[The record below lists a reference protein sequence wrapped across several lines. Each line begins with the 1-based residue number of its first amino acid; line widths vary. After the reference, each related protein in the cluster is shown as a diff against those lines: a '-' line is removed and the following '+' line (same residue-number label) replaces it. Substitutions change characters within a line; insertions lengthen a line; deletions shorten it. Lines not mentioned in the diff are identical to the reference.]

1 MYIDRPIFN
10 ILHNQRANQKITI
23 LIGSRQVGKTTLL
36 QALYDSLRKENP
48 CLFLDFDLFS
58 NYEKAR
64 TYDNLISSLKLEGYR
79 LKQKRRFFLFLDE
92 FQHYA
97 DVSMVLKN
105 IADHHPNI
113 KIYAT
118 GSSSLGIKSN
128 IQETLAGRK
137 RTVNI
142 YPLCFE
148 EYLHFIQA
156 QELMERFKNIAG
168 ISSKH
173 LNQLVPELYQA
184 FEAYLV
190 FGGYPEV
197 ALADKEEKKEVLNS
211 IFDLYVKKE
220 LVDYLQV
227 EKVKN
232 AKMLIQYLAVN
243 NGNLTKYNALGQAAG
258 LDDKTVRNYIEILE
272 ETFLIKVLKPWFT
285 NRNHEI
291 VKMPKVYYLD
301 NGVRNYF
308 VNNFNPAEL
317 RQDAAFLFEGY
328 VISELI
334 KLGVD
339 PDTMRYWRT
348 KNQTEVD
355 LVLESS
361 GKTIPIEI
369 KFNKKASHT
378 DLKGLKK
385 FHHIY
390 PLADQAYLI
399 NLYDNTDLGSVKLVS
414 PFGLDVIA
422 GLC

>member
-1 MYIDRPIFN
+1 MYVDRPIFN
-10 ILHNQRANQKITI
+10 VLHDQRTNQKITI

-36 QALYDSLRKENP
+36 RALYDMLRQDNP
-48 CLFLDFDLFS
+48 CLFLDLDLYS
-58 NYEKAR
+58 NYEKAS
-64 TYDNLISSLKLEGYR
+64 TYDNLINSLRLEGYR
-79 LKQKRRFFLFLDE
+79 LLQKRPFFLFLDE
-92 FQHYA
+92 FQRYA

-113 KIYAT
+113 KIYAS
-118 GSSSLGIKSN
+118 GSSSLSIKSN

-137 RTVNI
+137 RIVNI

-148 EYLHFIQA
+148 EYLQFIQA
-156 QELMERFKNIAG
+156 QERIERLRNIAD
-168 ISSKH
+168 ITSKK
-173 LNQLVPELYQA
+173 LNHLVPELYQD
-184 FEAYLV
+184 FEEFLI

-197 ALADKEEKKEVLNS
+197 VLADKAEKKDVLNS

-243 NGNLTKYNALGQAAG
+243 NGNLTRYNALGQAAG

-308 VNNFNPAEL
+308 VNNFNPPAM

-339 PDTMRYWRT
+339 PEAMRYWRT
-348 KNQTEVD
+348 KNQSEVD
-355 LVLESS
+355 LILEGS
-361 GKTIPIEI
+361 GKTMPMEI
-369 KFNKKASHT
+369 KFNRKLSPT

-385 FHHIY
+385 YRHIY

-399 NLYDNTDLGSVKLVS
+399 NLYDNTTMGDVKLLS